1 MGRIVRSKREWVCS
15 NCKMKYIKWNGSCYR
30 GCKFTGTLSEVSIV
44 TARSNNISTK
54 TRRNS
59 NQGSRQTGTVQP
71 ATTASNTLSTAV
83 PKPSSG
89 GTAEARRLRR
99 RAKDSERDIAK
110 RMVAADGPDPAF
122 RNIASSSGRIG
133 FITGMRVDAISRNY
147 VTENKNRKMPTWL
160 IDAWVLINQRAVD
173 FQKHALLHVD
183 PPNMPRDFV
192 IQGGRRKLDTL
203 AIITQ
208 SRHEELILNEKML
221 NALLHEISNHKE
233 YISLQNLFEEL
244 QKNCDD

>member
-1 MGRIVRSKREWVCS
+1 
-15 NCKMKYIKWNGSCYR
+15 MKYIKWNGSCYR
-30 GCKFTGTLSEVSIV
+30 GCKFSGTLEEVAVPNTRPVRSRTRTVGTSNGQNTVNSI
-44 TARSNNISTK
+44 
-54 TRRNS
+54 
-59 NQGSRQTGTVQP
+59 G
-71 ATTASNTLSTAV
+71 V
-83 PKPSSG
+83 PKPTGG

-133 FITGMRVDAISRNY
+133 FITGMRVDAISRSY

-160 IDAWVLINQRAVD
+160 IDAWVLINQRSVD

-192 IQGGRRKLDTL
+192 IQGGKRKLDTL

-208 SRHEELILNEKML
+208 SRHEELISNEKIL
-221 NALLHEISNHKE
+221 EALLHEISNHKE
-233 YISLQNLFEEL
+233 YIPLQNLFEEL